1 MLIQYPLISGILANA
16 LWGMNVVAIKIG
28 IAEVSPALLNV
39 LRFALLTC
47 CLLPFA
53 RIKKNQVKS
62 ILIIAAVMGLGH
74 FYLMSLGAVYV
85 DSNTA
90 VMIIML
96 GAPFSSLLAFLLKI
110 ERLTRL
116 QFIGMFIAFISSI
129 IPVLLSDSVD
139 LKWGAAVIVIAMLV
153 WASINIRIHS
163 MEGIPVLT
171 LQFWIGLISTP
182 LCLTIYTYEGG
193 TMDIA
198 SQLTPTLVMS
208 VLFIVFGSSILAYS
222 LWFSIISKHG
232 INKVINTTLLQPIF
246 TIILAYIL
254 LNESVST
261 IQLIA
266 AAGTIIGISI
276 FYYRGDSVS

>member
-1 MLIQYPLISGILANA
+1 
-16 LWGMNVVAIKIG
+16 MNVVAIKIG
-28 IAEVSPALLNV
+28 LTEVSPALLNA
-39 LRFALLTC
+39 LRFWLLTC

-53 RIKKNQVKS
+53 RIDKGQLKP
-62 ILIIAAVMGLGH
+62 ILIIAAVMGVGH
-74 FYLMSLGAVYV
+74 FYLMSLGAAYV
-85 DSNTA
+85 DSNTV

-110 ERLTRL
+110 ERLTKL
-116 QFIGMFIAFISSI
+116 QFLGMFVAFISSI
-129 IPVLLSDSVD
+129 TPVLLSNSLD
-139 LKWGAAVIVIAMLV
+139 LKWGAAIIVVAMLV
-153 WASINIRIHS
+153 WASVNIRIHN
-163 MEGIPVLT
+163 MEKIPVLT

-182 LCLTIYTYEGG
+182 LCLIIYTYEGG

-222 LWFSIISKHG
+222 LWFSTISQHG

-246 TIILAYIL
+246 TIILAYFL
-254 LNESVST
+254 LNESVSR

-266 AAGTIIGISI
+266 AIGTITGISI
-276 FYYRGDSVS
+276 FYYRKPSVS